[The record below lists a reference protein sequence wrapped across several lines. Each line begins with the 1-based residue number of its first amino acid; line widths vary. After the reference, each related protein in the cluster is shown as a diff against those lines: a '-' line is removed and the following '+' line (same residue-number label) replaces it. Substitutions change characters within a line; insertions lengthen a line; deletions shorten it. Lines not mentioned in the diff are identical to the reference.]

1 MRKSDSADLDLRINQ
16 RSYPDSGKDPIQP
29 GMSDELLVARV
40 AQGDSDALEML
51 YDRYAPV
58 VMGFTLNSTGDRSQ
72 AEDLLQETFWRVWRY
87 SADFQ
92 VERGPFIAWLFR
104 IARNLIIDAHR
115 RSNARPRLLE
125 ASPEEL
131 ESNQILDPGLDVAEQ
146 ALTALKHQ
154 QVRRAVS
161 ALPDEQKRAIELAYF
176 YGLTRLEIAEA
187 TGDALG
193 TVHTRVR
200 LGLQKLRQELQKH
213 GILD

>member
-1 MRKSDSADLDLRINQ
+1 
-16 RSYPDSGKDPIQP
+16 
-29 GMSDELLVARV
+29 
-40 AQGDSDALEML
+40 
-51 YDRYAPV
+51 
-58 VMGFTLNSTGDRSQ
+58 
-72 AEDLLQETFWRVWRY
+72 
-87 SADFQ
+87 
-92 VERGPFIAWLFR
+92 
-104 IARNLIIDAHR
+104 
-115 RSNARPRLLE
+115 LLE

-131 ESNQILDPGLDVAEQ
+131 ESNQMLDPGLDVAEQ